1 MNIYETEKNPASK
14 ERIFICK
21 ESMTYYNLQEVRQAF
36 WKKAIDI
43 LNKDWKVQIKTLVVK

>member
-1 MNIYETEKNPASK
+1 MNIYETKNNSASK

-21 ESMTYYNLQEVRQAF
+21 ESLTYYNLQEVKQAF

-43 LNKDWKVQIKTLVVK
+43 LNKYWKVQIKTLVVK